1 MLGCCKAICRPW
13 TAHDHTQQAVGG
25 RAEQQPAGAAV
36 SVELHL
42 PDLPEV
48 PLSLG
53 ADPARRQQPPR
64 PWGARVREGLASSL
78 PLVLMALLVLA
89 TGWLVKNSPRPAAAP
104 GERPVSSEPDYQM
117 SQFAL
122 ERFDA
127 AGRLKLRIEGAQ
139 MRHFPASDRMEVD
152 RAQITAYA
160 PDGRVTEARAQRA
173 LGNGDGSEMQLVG
186 GAEVSSRDAAGRQLV
201 MRGEFLHA
209 FLVLEQVKSHL
220 PVQVWHGASA
230 LRGSGLLYD
239 HAASRLELSG
249 RVHTV
254 LQPRVDG
261 VGALPPPPSAA
272 APAVPA
278 APVAPAVVVR
288 AKS

>member
-1 MLGCCKAICRPW
+1 MPACCRAICRPW
-13 TAHDHTQQAVGG
+13 TAHDKSADETSEHNGA
-25 RAEQQPAGAAV
+25 AAAV

-53 ADPARRQQPPR
+53 PDPARRQQPAQ
-64 PWGARVREGLASSL
+64 PWSARVHEALASSL

-89 TGWLVKNSPRPAAAP
+89 TGWLVKNSPRPGAAP
-104 GERPVSSEPDYQM
+104 GERPVSAEPDYQM

-152 RAQITAYA
+152 HAQITAYA

-186 GAEVSSRDAAGRQLV
+186 GAEVSSRDAAGRQLL

-220 PVQVWHGASA
+220 PVQVWHGATA
-230 LRGSGLLYD
+230 LRGSGLFYD
-239 HAASRLELSG
+239 HAASRLELIG
-249 RVHTV
+249 RVNTV

-261 VGALPPPPSAA
+261 VDSKAVLPVPPA
-272 APAVPA
+272 APTPPATLAPPMAAVPA
-278 APVAPAVVVR
+278 
-288 AKS
+288 KS